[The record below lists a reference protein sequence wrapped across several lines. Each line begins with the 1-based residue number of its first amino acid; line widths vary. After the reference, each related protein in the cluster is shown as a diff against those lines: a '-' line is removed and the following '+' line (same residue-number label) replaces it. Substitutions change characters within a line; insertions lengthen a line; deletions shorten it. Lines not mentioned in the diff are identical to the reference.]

1 MTGEQEERHR
11 ALAERVCALS
21 RDVDR
26 FRAELEKV
34 SDRAEQAD
42 RRLAD
47 EMADALIKVHEKLD
61 YTMAMQTSR
70 HADQAA
76 QIHRIQASIDGL
88 SFDLKE
94 PMEVWRTT
102 KYGAKAISLLM
113 LFVRWIVPI
122 GAAALI
128 GYNAWQAKILTEIRA
143 EIPQSSVST
152 AKPVEK

>member
-11 ALAERVCALS
+11 DLAERVGALS

-26 FRAELEKV
+26 FRAELDKV

-47 EMADALIKVHEKLD
+47 EMADALVKVHDKLD
-61 YTMAMQTSR
+61 QTISMQASR
-70 HADQAA
+70 HAEQAA
-76 QIHRIQASIDGL
+76 QIHRIQSSIDGL
-88 SFDLKE
+88 ASDLKE

-102 KYGAKAISLLM
+102 KYGAKAASLLV
-113 LFVRWIVPI
+113 LFVRWAVPI

-128 GYNAWQAKILTEIRA
+128 GYNAWQAKILTEIRN
-143 EIPQSSVST
+143 EIPQPSVST

>member
-1 MTGEQEERHR
+1 MTDDQEARLR
-11 ALAERVCALS
+11 ALSDRVNLLS
-21 RDVDR
+21 ADVER
-26 FRAELEKV
+26 FRSELCRV
-34 SDRAEQAD
+34 ADRAEQAD

-47 EMADALIKVHEKLD
+47 EMAEALVKVHDKLD
-61 YTMAMQTSR
+61 QTIAQQSLR
-70 HADQAA
+70 HSDQAA
-76 QIHRIQASIDGL
+76 QINRLHESVDAI

-102 KYGAKAISLLM
+102 KYGARAASMIVT
-113 LFVRWIVPI
+113 FVRWVVPI

-152 AKPVEK
+152 TKPGEK

>member
-1 MTGEQEERHR
+1 MTDDQEARLR
-11 ALAERVCALS
+11 ALSDRVNLLS
-21 RDVDR
+21 VDVER
-26 FRAELEKV
+26 FRSELCRV
-34 SDRAEQAD
+34 ADRAEQAD

-47 EMADALIKVHEKLD
+47 EMAEALVKVHDKLD
-61 YTMAMQTSR
+61 QTIAQQSLR
-70 HADQAA
+70 HSDQAA
-76 QIHRIQASIDGL
+76 QINRLQESVDAI

-102 KYGAKAISLLM
+102 KYGARAASMIVT
-113 LFVRWIVPI
+113 FVRWVVPI

>member
-1 MTGEQEERHR
+1 MTDDQEARHR
-11 ALAERVCALS
+11 ALSDRVNLLS
-21 RDVDR
+21 VDVER
-26 FRAELEKV
+26 FRSELCRV
-34 SDRAEQAD
+34 ADRAEQAD

-61 YTMAMQTSR
+61 HTMAMQTSR

-76 QIHRIQASIDGL
+76 QIQRIQASIDGL

-102 KYGAKAISLLM
+102 KYGAKAISLLV
-113 LFVRWIVPI
+113 LFVRWVVPI

-128 GYNAWQAKILTEIRA
+128 GYNAWQAKILTEIRND
-143 EIPQSSVST
+143 IPTPSVST
-152 AKPVEK
+152 AKPGEK

>member
-1 MTGEQEERHR
+1 MTDDQEARLR
-11 ALAERVCALS
+11 ALSDRVNLLS
-21 RDVDR
+21 VDVER
-26 FRAELEKV
+26 FRSELCRV
-34 SDRAEQAD
+34 ADRAEQAD

-47 EMADALIKVHEKLD
+47 EMAEALVKVHDKLD
-61 YTMAMQTSR
+61 QTIAQQSLR
-70 HADQAA
+70 HSDQAA
-76 QIHRIQASIDGL
+76 QINRLQESVDAI

-102 KYGAKAISLLM
+102 KYGARAASMIVT
-113 LFVRWIVPI
+113 FVRWVVPI

-152 AKPVEK
+152 TKPGEK

>member
-1 MTGEQEERHR
+1 MTDDQEARHR
-11 ALAERVCALS
+11 ALSDRVNLLS
-21 RDVDR
+21 VDVER
-26 FRAELEKV
+26 FRSELCRV
-34 SDRAEQAD
+34 ADRAEQAD

-47 EMADALIKVHEKLD
+47 EMAEALVKVHDKLD
-61 YTMAMQTSR
+61 QTIAQQSLR
-70 HADQAA
+70 HSDQAA
-76 QIHRIQASIDGL
+76 QINRLQESVDAI

-102 KYGAKAISLLM
+102 KYGARAASMIVT
-113 LFVRWIVPI
+113 FVRWVVPI

-152 AKPVEK
+152 TKPGEK

>member
-1 MTGEQEERHR
+1 MTDDQEARLR
-11 ALAERVCALS
+11 ALSDRVNLLS
-21 RDVDR
+21 VDVER
-26 FRAELEKV
+26 FRSELCRV
-34 SDRAEQAD
+34 ADRAEQAD

-47 EMADALIKVHEKLD
+47 EMAEALVKVHDKLD
-61 YTMAMQTSR
+61 QTIAQQSLR
-70 HADQAA
+70 HSDQAA
-76 QIHRIQASIDGL
+76 QINRLQESVDAI

-102 KYGAKAISLLM
+102 KYGARAASMIVT
-113 LFVRWIVPI
+113 FVRWIVPI